1 MSDRKLARFSLG
13 IGDRFAHQTKAQL
26 SAIIEAEKRGIK
38 ISPVW
43 NKSHREHTTIGS
55 KPESARHAADLAVN
69 ALGWHKPYFVDAD
82 HVGYETVDLF
92 LEYCDFFT
100 IDVADFIGQ
109 PADGA
114 DLQNFVKT
122 HKHLIGEL
130 HFLGLAKPI
139 PIDEK
144 LVNDIGK
151 KYLYAVQQAARI
163 YRKIAE
169 FKKYNDYVIEVSM
182 DETDQP
188 QGPAE
193 ILFILSA
200 LSQEKVPVQTIAP
213 KFSGR
218 FNKGVDYQGNLDR
231 FTDEFTSDVAVLKYA
246 AENLGLP
253 SNLKLSVHSGSDKF
267 SLYPV
272 IRSVL
277 KKFDTGLHLKT
288 AGTTW
293 LEELIGL
300 AEADGEG
307 LVIAKEIY
315 QEAYTRRADL
325 CKPYAAVINI
335 RESALPSVKDVRGWT
350 AEDYVSAL
358 RHEPE
363 NPLFNP
369 NLRQLLHVGYKV
381 AAQMGDRFLNALSEH
396 EEIIARNVSENLLR
410 RHIERIFPI

>member
-1 MSDRKLARFSLG
+1 MNNHVLSRFSLG

-26 SAIIEAEKRGIK
+26 SAIIEVEKRGIV

-55 KPESARHAADLAVN
+55 NPESARHAADLAVN

-109 PADGA
+109 PADGT

-169 FKKYNDYVIEVSM
+169 FKKDKEYIIEVSM

-200 LSQEKVPVQTIAP
+200 LSEEKVPVQTIAP

-231 FTDEFTSDVAVLKYA
+231 FADEFTSDVAVLKYA
-246 AENLGLP
+246 VENLGLP
-253 SNLKLSVHSGSDKF
+253 SDLKLSVHSGSDKF

-272 IRSVL
+272 IRSIL

-300 AEADGEG
+300 AEAGGEG
-307 LVIAKEIY
+307 LDMAKEIY
-315 QEAYTRRADL
+315 RIAFEKRTELY
-325 CKPYAAVINI
+325 KPYAAVINI
-335 RESALPSVKDVRGWT
+335 QESALPSIKQVLAWSS
-350 AEDYVSAL
+350 EEYVAAL

-363 NPLFNP
+363 NPNFNP

-381 AAQMGDRFLNALSEH
+381 AAQMGDRFLNTLSEH
-396 EEIIARNVSENLLR
+396 EDIIARNVSHNLLK
-410 RHIERIFPI
+410 RHIERLFPI